1 MPTRPRVLPRSF
13 LYVPGNKPELFS
25 KASTGPADALI
36 LDLEDAVPLAAK
48 AQARNDIRGW
58 LTKHSRPEEAPRSP
72 RQQSWVRINGDSTA
86 PDLDTVTVPG
96 LAGVFLAK
104 CTVDSLHET
113 ATFLDAL
120 ESSRGLEA
128 GSVSIIGL
136 IESAAALQQ
145 IDKITR
151 VRRLTTLAIG
161 EVDLMADLRMTRSS
175 RSEPALDSLR
185 TRLVVSCAAAELLP
199 PVAPT
204 STAFRELDDF
214 VESSLKMHALG
225 FRSRT
230 AIHPSQVPV
239 IHDVFT
245 PDDAAIAAA
254 QDVIEQFRRA
264 GDGVATDASGRMID
278 AAVARGAMETLQ
290 RSSLR
295 TGRRDPSPAQPS

>member
-1 MPTRPRVLPRSF
+1 M
-13 LYVPGNKPELFS
+13 
-25 KASTGPADALI
+25 
-36 LDLEDAVPLAAK
+36 PLAAK

-199 PVAPT
+199 RWLRRQQPSGNWTTLSKAASKCTRSGSAPALP
-204 STAFRELDDF
+204 STR
-214 VESSLKMHALG
+214 HR
-225 FRSRT
+225 FRSST
-230 AIHPSQVPV
+230 T
-239 IHDVFT
+239 F
-245 PDDAAIAAA
+245 
-254 QDVIEQFRRA
+254 
-264 GDGVATDASGRMID
+264 
-278 AAVARGAMETLQ
+278 
-290 RSSLR
+290 
-295 TGRRDPSPAQPS
+295 SPPMTRP